1 MSWRINEVQRVL
13 HAVLLIVHLYGVRF
27 DGNPTLALEV
37 HVVEELVLFLTVG
50 HTLSSVQQ
58 SVRQCGLTVVN
69 VCDDAKVADVFHKG
83 QK

>member
-1 MSWRINEVQRVL
+1 
-13 HAVLLIVHLYGVRF
+13 
-27 DGNPTLALEV
+27 
-37 HVVEELVLFLTVG
+37 
-50 HTLSSVQQ
+50 LSSVQQ